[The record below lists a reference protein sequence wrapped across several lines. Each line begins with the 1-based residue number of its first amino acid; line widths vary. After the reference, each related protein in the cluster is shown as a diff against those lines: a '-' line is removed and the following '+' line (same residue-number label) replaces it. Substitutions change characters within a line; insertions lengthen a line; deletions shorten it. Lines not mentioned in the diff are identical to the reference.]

1 MKIFFQV
8 MLNAVLKVVK
18 NDIYTSADVKANVKQ

>member
-8 MLNAVLKVVK
+8 MLNVVLKVVK
-18 NDIYTSADVKANVKQ
+18 NDICTSADVKANVKQ